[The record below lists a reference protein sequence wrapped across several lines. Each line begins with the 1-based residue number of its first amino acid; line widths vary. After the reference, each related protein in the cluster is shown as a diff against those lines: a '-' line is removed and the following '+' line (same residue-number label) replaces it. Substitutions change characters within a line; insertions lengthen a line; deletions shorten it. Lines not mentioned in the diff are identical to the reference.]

1 MNKIF
6 FFASFLFLC
15 FSVKTYSQSS
25 SANTFKISGFDKIT
39 DPENPFLFKSVE
51 YDLIEKSH
59 LIIISTTKDKIPV
72 SKLTYLFTGE
82 VFKLKQME
90 EYIDQKTMVL
100 DGKTQLFSEK
110 GTLEGELVYK
120 NGVIIQGTNYYSN
133 GQKYMFLE
141 GSDKEIN
148 GTYKVWFENGQLN
161 FEGQYVNNVKNG
173 VFHSY
178 DQEGKK
184 LSEGTYEMGKLV
196 AGEPVVLDIIYEN
209 PEVQAS
215 FQDGFDSFQTVIS
228 KRVASMSEFNMI
240 DSTFTLNLDIELTI
254 EKSGK
259 VLSAEPIQ
267 PVRPFIKRIINSV
280 FNSFPVFI
288 PAKEEGIV
296 VTSTLIVPIAI
307 SKKGIE
313 VLKFGNVNKLDFQID
328 AKDIVSID
336 NVETLPE
343 FPGGLYEMRKY
354 LAQTIRYPI
363 YAQEHG
369 IQGEVMVSF
378 VINKDGMIG
387 NLKIVKSAHPV
398 LDEEAIRVVKS
409 MPRWKPGTQRGNPVN
424 TNYTVPINFRL
435 G

>member
-6 FFASFLFLC
+6 LFTSILVLC

-25 SANTFKISGFDKIT
+25 STRTFKISGFDKIT

-51 YDLIEKSH
+51 YDLMEKSH
-59 LIIISTTKDKIPV
+59 LIITSTTNDKIPL

-90 EYIDQKTMVL
+90 EYITQKTLVL
-100 DGKTQLFSEK
+100 DGKAQLFSEK
-110 GTLEGELVYK
+110 GILEGELMYK
-120 NGVIIQGTNYYSN
+120 NGVITQGTNFYTN
-133 GQKYMFLE
+133 GQKHMFLE
-141 GSDKEIN
+141 GTDNEIN

-161 FEGQYVNNVKNG
+161 FEGQYVNNTKNG

-178 DQEGKK
+178 NQEGEK
-184 LSEGTYEMGKLV
+184 LREGTYEMGKLV
-196 AGEPVVLDIIYEN
+196 AGEPVVLDITYEN
-209 PEVQAS
+209 PEIPAN

-228 KRVASMSEFNMI
+228 KRVAPRSELSMI
-240 DSTFTLNLDIELTI
+240 DSTFNLNLDIELII

-267 PVRPFIKRIINSV
+267 PVRPFIKQIISSV

-288 PAKEEGIV
+288 PAKEEGV
-296 VTSTLIVPIAI
+296 AVTSTLIVPVTI

-313 VLKFGNVNKLDFQID
+313 VLKFGDVNNLDNQVD
-328 AKDIVSID
+328 PQDIVSID
-336 NVETLPE
+336 KVETLPE
-343 FPGGLYEMRKY
+343 FPGGLNEMRKY
-354 LAQTIRYPI
+354 LAQTVRYPV

-378 VINKDGMIG
+378 VINKEGRIG

-409 MPRWKPGTQRGNPVN
+409 MPRWKPGTQSGNPVN
-424 TNYTVPINFRL
+424 VLYTVPINFRI